1 MGFRDNGVLRQLVN
15 VINLVAGKEESKLF
29 KMQTPRTAQLTKER
43 LTRHNYYYAVF
54 NLRSYSIK

>member
-29 KMQTPRTAQLTKER
+29 KM
-43 LTRHNYYYAVF
+43 
-54 NLRSYSIK
+54 